1 MYGQQA
7 FFNVHARVSFQKLL
21 KFMLKHSIIV
31 SRVCG
36 GARKIKLLDVVDFDM
51 IMTHL

>member
-1 MYGQQA
+1 
-7 FFNVHARVSFQKLL
+7 
-21 KFMLKHSIIV
+21 MLKHSIIV

-51 IMTHL
+51 IMTHLCARMIIAASH